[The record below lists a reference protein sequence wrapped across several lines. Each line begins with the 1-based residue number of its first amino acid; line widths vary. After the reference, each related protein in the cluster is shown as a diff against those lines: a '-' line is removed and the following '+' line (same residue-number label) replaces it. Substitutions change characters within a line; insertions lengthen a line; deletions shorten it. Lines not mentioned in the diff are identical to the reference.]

1 MSDKRIEKDSLG
13 EVEVPESALWAA
25 QTQRAVDNFP
35 VSGHAMPIGFIQ
47 AVVRIKRSAARA
59 NAVLGLLDG
68 DRAHAI
74 EQACDRVLSGAHE
87 DQFPVD
93 VYQTGSGTSTNMNVN
108 EVIARLATEQSPEPV
123 NPNDHVNMSQSSN
136 DVIPTAIHLSAVT
149 QVHEHLL
156 PALDHLATTIQK
168 RESETESVVK
178 TGRTHLMDAM
188 PVTMAQE
195 LRTWREQIGNARTRL
210 ENAATE
216 LLKIPQGGTAVG
228 TGVNAHADFARL
240 FAEELSALTDH
251 HFTAMEHPFVGQ
263 SAIDAPVGMSA
274 AYRGLATVFMK
285 MANDLR
291 WMNSGPIHGLGEITL
306 PALQPGSSIMPGKV
320 NPVIPES
327 AAMVAAQVTGLDTAV
342 NMAGQS
348 GNFQLNVMLPLV
360 GWNLLEMNKLLS
372 NTARLMADKAIA
384 GFTVNSEV
392 MAEAVGKN
400 PVLVTTLNP
409 VIGYAKAAEV
419 AKKAYATGQSILDV
433 AKEETDVPE
442 AELRDLL
449 DPIKQTRGGL
459 PDA

>member
-13 EVEVPESALWAA
+13 EVEVPANALWAA
-25 QTQRAVDNFP
+25 QTQRAIDNFP
-35 VSGHAMPIGFIQ
+35 VSGRPMPGAFIH

-59 NAVLGLLDG
+59 NAVLGLLDA
-68 DRAHAI
+68 DRARAI
-74 EQACDRVLSGAHE
+74 ETACDEVLGGAHA

-93 VYQTGSGTSTNMNVN
+93 VFQTGSGTSTNMNVN
-108 EVIARLATEQSPEPV
+108 EVIARLASGHSSEPV

-149 QVHEHLL
+149 EVHDSLL
-156 PALDHLATTIQK
+156 PALDHLMQTIAG
-168 RESETESVVK
+168 REKETESVVK

-188 PVTMAQE
+188 PVTLAQE
-195 LRTWREQIGNARTRL
+195 LRTWRDQISNARDRL
-210 ENAATE
+210 EQAARD
-216 LLKIPQGGTAVG
+216 LLRIPQGGTAVG

-263 SAIDAPVGMSA
+263 SAIDAPVALSS
-274 AYRGLATVFMK
+274 AYRGLGTVVMK

-327 AAMVAAQVTGLDTAV
+327 AAMVAAQVTGLDATV
-342 NMAGQS
+342 NTAGQS

-360 GWNLLEMNKLLS
+360 GWNLLEMNGLLA
-372 NTARLMADKAIA
+372 NTARVMADKVIA

-419 AKKAYATGQSILDV
+419 AKKAYATGRSILDV

-442 AELRDLL
+442 NELRELL
-449 DPIKQTRGGL
+449 DPIKQTKGGL

>member
-1 MSDKRIEKDSLG
+1 
-13 EVEVPESALWAA
+13 
-25 QTQRAVDNFP
+25 
-35 VSGHAMPIGFIQ
+35 
-47 AVVRIKRSAARA
+47 
-59 NAVLGLLDG
+59 
-68 DRAHAI
+68 
-74 EQACDRVLSGAHE
+74 
-87 DQFPVD
+87 
-93 VYQTGSGTSTNMNVN
+93 
-108 EVIARLATEQSPEPV
+108 
-123 NPNDHVNMSQSSN
+123 
-136 DVIPTAIHLSAVT
+136 
-149 QVHEHLL
+149 
-156 PALDHLATTIQK
+156 
-168 RESETESVVK
+168 
-178 TGRTHLMDAM
+178 
-188 PVTMAQE
+188 
-195 LRTWREQIGNARTRL
+195 
-210 ENAATE
+210 
-216 LLKIPQGGTAVG
+216 
-228 TGVNAHADFARL
+228 
-240 FAEELSALTDH
+240 
-251 HFTAMEHPFVGQ
+251 
-263 SAIDAPVGMSA
+263 
-274 AYRGLATVFMK
+274 VFMK

-327 AAMVAAQVTGLDTAV
+327 AAMVAAQVSGLDTAV

-409 VIGYAKAAEV
+409 VIGYAKAAEI